1 MLLLILGISI
11 TTKAQIEKTK
21 KEDKVILFTNAMVFD
36 GKTDRLL
43 KRDVL
48 VINNIIKEVSAEPLS
63 IIQTDNVTIIDGKGM
78 TLMPGLIDTH
88 THIAV
93 PEQLHTL
100 MDDVDWMYWGISASK
115 VTTDWLM
122 RGYTT
127 VRDAGGPSMSLHK
140 AVEEGKLIGPR
151 IYSSGAVISQ
161 TSGHGDHR
169 HYNTPNPNIAGNKPT
184 NSQKPTSMEI
194 IADGIPEVLRAT
206 REVLRLG
213 ATQVKVMAGGGASSS
228 YGPLY
233 TLQYLPEEIEA
244 AVKAAKDYGTYVM
257 VHAYHD
263 ESIIRS
269 IDAGVRSIEHG
280 TLMTQKGMDK
290 IMEADAWISP
300 YFTMLSLPFET
311 IANYVGPDNVHKAK
325 KIYEG
330 ALNQIEILRDSG
342 YEKIAFGADVVG
354 PIDVQRTANNE
365 FVVRAKYW
373 PASEVLKQAT
383 YNNGRML
390 REETGPRNPYPE
402 GELGVIKEGAY
413 ADIIIVNGNPLENIE
428 YLADPYNKIVLI
440 MKNGV
445 IYKNEL
451 K

>member
-1 MLLLILGISI
+1 MLVLLFVSSTVFAQDAQEI
-11 TTKAQIEKTK
+11 TM
-21 KEDKVILFTNAMVFD
+21 VLFTNCMVFD
-36 GKTDRLL
+36 GHSDEL
-43 KRDVL
+43 KKYDIL
-48 VINNIIKEVSAEPLS
+48 VKNNIIKQISEEPLAITAS
-63 IIQTDNVTIIDGKGM
+63 ENSTIIDCQGN

-93 PEQLHTL
+93 PEQLETL
-100 MDDVDWMYWGISASK
+100 MDDVDWMYWGVSAAR

-151 IYSSGAVISQ
+151 IYSSGAPISQ

-169 HYNTPNPNIAGNKPT
+169 HYNTPNPNMPGNIPT
-184 NSQKPTSMEI
+184 NVQKTSGMEVL
-194 IADGIPEVLRAT
+194 ADGVPEVLRAT
-206 REVLRLG
+206 REVLRSG
-213 ATQVKVMAGGGASSS
+213 ATQIKVMAGGGASSS

-233 TLQYLPEEIEA
+233 TKQYLPEELDA
-244 AVKAAKDYGTYVM
+244 AVRAARDYGTYVM

-280 TLMTQKGMDK
+280 TLMTQQGMDK

-300 YFTMLSLPFET
+300 YYTMLSLPFET
-311 IANYVGPDNVHKAK
+311 IADYVGAANVDKAK
-325 KIYEG
+325 QIYDG
-330 ALNQIEILRDSG
+330 AKNQIEILKASG
-342 YEKIAFGADVVG
+342 YDKIAFGADVVG
-354 PIDVQRTANNE
+354 PIENQRNSNNE

-373 PASEVLKQAT
+373 STAEVLKQAT

-390 REETGPRNPYPE
+390 WEETGLRNPYQE
-402 GELGVIKEGAY
+402 GKLGIIEVGAY
-413 ADIIIVNGNPLENIE
+413 ADIIIVNGNPLENID

-440 MKNGV
+440 MKDGI
-445 IYKNEL
+445 IYKNEI